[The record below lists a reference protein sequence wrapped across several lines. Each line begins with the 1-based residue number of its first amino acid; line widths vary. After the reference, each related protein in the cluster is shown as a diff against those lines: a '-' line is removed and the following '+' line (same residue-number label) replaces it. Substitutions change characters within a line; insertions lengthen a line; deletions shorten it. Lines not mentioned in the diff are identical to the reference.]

1 MPAKLGATHWQA
13 RADEARLLAQQ
24 MNDNDSRSRMLRI
37 AADYE
42 ILAHRSIV
50 NAERQQPPPP
60 QRQPQNSN

>member
-24 MNDNDSRSRMLRI
+24 MNDNESRSRMLRI

-42 ILAHRSIV
+42 ILAQRSVI
-50 NAERQQPPPP
+50 NAQPPPPP